1 MAANT
6 PAAEIA
12 SPPSPRPP
20 AKPRLLYID
29 NLRIVL
35 ISMVVLLHLAI
46 TYGAEGDWFY
56 NETVPE
62 NVGSAVVLTLYTTIA
77 QAFTLAFFMM
87 ISSYFNPPA
96 YDRKGPRAFVVDKLK
111 RLGIPLLLFWA
122 VVNPL
127 LVMMIRAL
135 EGEPPIPPDMS
146 LFTFWTRAAHVGPMW
161 FVEALLIFS
170 LVYVLWRLAT
180 ARRAKPQRSSE
191 TFEVSTSSST
201 APGNGAMALFALVV
215 GLITFVVRLAWP
227 VDRWLEP
234 LHFQLAQHP
243 QYIAY
248 FVIGLIAYRRNW
260 FAGVRIAQARLWAW
274 VAAGLVLSYPVIV
287 VLSGALEKGVEEF
300 KGRLTW
306 QSALYSVWEQY
317 LCLALIVALL
327 VWFRERFNRQGQLAA
342 AMGADTYAV
351 YFIHPAVIIPLAYAL
366 SGIVMV
372 GLFKWVLVAPLAL
385 ALCFLVAHLIRKLP
399 LLRNVL

>member
-1 MAANT
+1 MATHA
-6 PAAEIA
+6 PIIREVV
-12 SPPSPRPP
+12 SPPSPTSP
-20 AKPRLLYID
+20 ARRSRLLYID

-56 NETVPE
+56 NEMVPE
-62 NVGSAVVLTLYTTIA
+62 NIASAVVLTLYTTIA

-87 ISSYFNPPA
+87 IASYFNPPA
-96 YDRKGPRAFVVDKLK
+96 YDRKGPGAFVKDKLK
-111 RLGIPLLLFWA
+111 RLGIPLLFFWA
-122 VVNPL
+122 VLNPL

-135 EGEPPIPPDMS
+135 EGESPIPPGVS
-146 LFTFWTRAAHVGPMW
+146 LPSFWAHATNVGPMW
-161 FVEALLIFS
+161 FVELLLILS
-170 LVYVLWRLAT
+170 LLYALWRLAR
-180 ARRAKPQRSSE
+180 ARRGGDAAQTRSAGQ
-191 TFEVSTSSST
+191 VDGK

-215 GLITFVVRLAWP
+215 GLVTFVVRLAWP

-234 LHFQLAQHP
+234 LHFQLAQFP

-248 FVIGLIAYRRNW
+248 FVVGIFAYRRNW
-260 FAGVRIAQARLWAW
+260 LAGVRIAQSKLWTW
-274 VAAGLVLSYPVIV
+274 VAVGLVLSYPVIV

-300 KGRLTW
+300 KGGFTW
-306 QSALYSVWEQY
+306 QSALYSVWEQF
-317 LCLALIVALL
+317 LCLAIIVALL
-327 VWFRERFNRQGQLAA
+327 VWFRERFNRQGGLAE

-366 SGIVMV
+366 SGIVLV
-372 GLFKWVLVAPLAL
+372 GLVKWVLVAPLAL

-399 LLRNVL
+399 GLRSVL

>member
-1 MAANT
+1 MT
-6 PAAEIA
+6 PQPPVAAEAA
-12 SPPSPRPP
+12 SPLLRPSGK
-20 AKPRLLYID
+20 ARLQYID

-56 NETVPE
+56 NEKVPE
-62 NVGSAVVLTLYTTIA
+62 NIASAVVLTLYTTIA

-87 ISSYFNPPA
+87 IASYFNPPA
-96 YDRKGPRAFVVDKLK
+96 YDRKGPGAFVKDKLK

-127 LVMMIRAL
+127 LVMMIRVL
-135 EGEPPIPPDMS
+135 EGASPIPPGVS
-146 LFTFWTRAAHVGPMW
+146 LPTFWIHSTNVGPMW
-161 FVEALLIFS
+161 FVELLLILS
-170 LVYVLWRLAT
+170 LFYALWRLAT
-180 ARRAKPQRSSE
+180 TRRSTTAPPPPPAAGEAR
-191 TFEVSTSSST
+191 
-201 APGNGAMALFALVV
+201 APGNGALALFALVV

-248 FVIGLIAYRRNW
+248 FLVGIYAYRRNW
-260 FAGVRIAQARLWAW
+260 FAGMRVAQAKLWAC
-274 VAAGLVLSYPVIV
+274 VAVGLVLSYPVIV
-287 VLSGALEKGVEEF
+287 VLSGALEKGVGEF

-317 LCLALIVALL
+317 LCLAIVVALL
-327 VWFRERFNRQGQLAA
+327 VWFRDRFNRQGKLAA

-366 SGIVMV
+366 SGIVLV
-372 GLFKWVLVAPLAL
+372 GVIKWVLVAPLAL
-385 ALCFLVAHLIRKLP
+385 ALCFAVAHLLRKLP
-399 LLRNVL
+399 GLRSVL